1 MGGGGGGGGEGGR
14 EGGKGVGEGG
24 REGGKVRSLAGS
36 SNTVISG
43 EEREEGR
50 KPLFTG
56 GKMKI
61 KKDRENV
68 TISQVGGQGGGG
80 QRENRQWEEVKEMSG
95 RRQGRSWRGTKREE
109 KGNRKKD
116 GRGEGGRK
124 EGREGGR
131 EGFTHRQ
138 SLHGPA
144 LPVLRHVLV
153 HCWRFLP
160 SLPHAFFIFLLP
172 TVLLDS

>member
-1 MGGGGGGGGEGGR
+1 MGDAGLGGGEGGR

-116 GRGEGGRK
+116 GRGEGV
-124 EGREGGR
+124 
-131 EGFTHRQ
+131 
-138 SLHGPA
+138 LHSPPEPPRARSPSPPARPRPLLA
-144 LPVLRHVLV
+144 LPPFPPPRLLH
-153 HCWRFLP
+153 FP
-160 SLPHAFFIFLLP
+160 PPHRAP
-172 TVLLDS
+172 